1 MERIDREG
9 IPSNRQATKYW
20 VNFQNR
26 KYPPKLLISYAHE
39 AVEGVPLDSVVFT
52 GGNETNGYLTRLG
65 FLVEGKETGK
75 AHAVSQGIKN
85 KKTSKKALRQNQGRP
100 SYDSFHDLSSNL
112 LNSRPIYKYEDFN
125 SVLGLP
131 PATSGTYAWFFKAIP
146 PGVSTETCFQRD
158 GLTLLYVGISPESS
172 ESRQT
177 LRDRL
182 RYHYRGNAEGS
193 TLRRTLG
200 CLLEKEIGT
209 VLRRVGSGKRMTFAS
224 REKDLSRWMAENAFV
239 TWLEMDEPWYFE
251 EYLFQNFSLPLN
263 IRDNEWNPFYET
275 LRRIRLQGRKRA
287 RELPIIGE

>member
-39 AVEGVPLDSVVFT
+39 AAEGVPLESVAFT

-65 FLVEGKETGK
+65 FLVEGKETEK
-75 AHAVSQGIKN
+75 IHAVSQELKN
-85 KKTSKKALRQNQGRP
+85 KKTSQKTLRQNQGRP
-100 SYDSFHDLSSNL
+100 PHDPFHDLSSNL
-112 LNSRPIYKYEDFN
+112 LKLNPLYKYEEFN
-125 SVLGLP
+125 TVLGLP
-131 PATSGTYAWFFKAIP
+131 PATAGTYVWFFKTIP
-146 PGVSTETCFQRD
+146 SGVSTNPCFQRD

-193 TLRRTLG
+193 TLRLTLG

-224 REKDLSRWMAENAFV
+224 RENDLSRWMAENTFV
-239 TWLEMDEPWYFE
+239 TWIEIDEPWHFE
-251 EYLFQNFSLPLN
+251 EYLLQNFSLPLN
-263 IRDNEWNPFYET
+263 IRDNKRNPFYET
-275 LRRIRLQGRKRA
+275 LRRIRSQGRKHA
-287 RELPIIGE
+287 RELPIFGE